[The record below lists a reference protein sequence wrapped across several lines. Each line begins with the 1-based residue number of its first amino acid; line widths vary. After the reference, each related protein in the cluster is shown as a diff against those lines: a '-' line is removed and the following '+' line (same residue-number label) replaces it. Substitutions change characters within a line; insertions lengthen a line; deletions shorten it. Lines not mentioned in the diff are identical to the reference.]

1 MIGALRCIFIY
12 PIMTN
17 MDQTWHSPMFS
28 IWSAVEVNVAILCS
42 CAPTLKGLVQR
53 VWPQFLKSLGSRYGS
68 RGSRGKSGREDS
80 DATAVGTNNSTSESD
95 SLHKSK
101 DICEVESQSPKKP
114 SPTLLGFRRSLF
126 KPFSSTTHS
135 SLASCYGGS
144 KSEDEDVLFDNMA
157 RAPSRKGCLTPS
169 KSRHEEH
176 GIEVQTSVDQ
186 FVMVKFEPKPE
197 PEAHKT
203 VVGSGPS
210 ARDPFDD
217 DQEERDIQRAA
228 WSSS

>member
-1 MIGALRCIFIY
+1 MVN
-12 PIMTN
+12 P
-17 MDQTWHSPMFS
+17 DQTWHSAMFS

-135 SLASCYGGS
+135 SLASCYGSS
-144 KSEDEDVLFDNMA
+144 KSDDEDVLFDDMA
-157 RAPSRKGCLTPS
+157 RTSSRKGTSTPS
-169 KSRHEEH
+169 KARYEEH